1 MYCYVQ
7 ALESRAGADA
17 DWSSDEG
24 IKAACRHFQQAA
36 GIFLHLRDKLSAGLI
51 GTLTTDLTP
60 NGLSMVSTLM
70 LAQAQG
76 CFFHKATRDRKTT
89 NIKAGIIA
97 KLAMQVRC
105 SATCT

>member
-1 MYCYVQ
+1 MLLFSQ

-51 GTLTTDLTP
+51 GTLLLCSLCVRRLYAFSNTNSLIR
-60 NGLSMVSTLM
+60 VS
-70 LAQAQG
+70 AQ
-76 CFFHKATRDRKTT
+76 
-89 NIKAGIIA
+89 
-97 KLAMQVRC
+97 
-105 SATCT
+105 